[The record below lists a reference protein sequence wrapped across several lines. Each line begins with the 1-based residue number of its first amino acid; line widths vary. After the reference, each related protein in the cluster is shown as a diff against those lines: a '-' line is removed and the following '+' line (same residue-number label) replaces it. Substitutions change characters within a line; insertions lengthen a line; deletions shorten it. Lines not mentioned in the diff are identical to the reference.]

1 MMKPVFAVAT
11 AVAMFAAVPVF
22 TGATPAK
29 AEGVRVAQAL
39 DVQVAQALDVQI
51 GGDRDRDRDRDRGD
65 VRRDRRDR
73 DVTVGVRPGGIV
85 VGPRRE
91 RCKTVTTTVIRDDGR
106 RIRKTERRCD

>member
-39 DVQVAQALDVQI
+39 DVQI
-51 GGDRDRDRDRDRGD
+51 GGDRDRDRDRD